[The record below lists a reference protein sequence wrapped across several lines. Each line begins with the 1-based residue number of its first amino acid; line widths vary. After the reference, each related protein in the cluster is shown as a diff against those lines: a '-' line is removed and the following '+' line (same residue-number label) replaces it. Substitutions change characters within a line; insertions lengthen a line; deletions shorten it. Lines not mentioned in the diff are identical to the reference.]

1 MSAFA
6 VLRINGKLR
15 ASRVSTPKISST
27 KRCEW
32 KVPNR
37 TGSCSMTSC
46 VVADWAT
53 LPWRACAALFGSAT
67 LEPVNRCPCH
77 GNATYRTGQS
87 GPRSRP
93 VMALRH
99 ERPNVAPTCP
109 WRRGACYRSTGSR
122 LRRETC
128 AGGARGFPGT
138 AGGSTG
144 GPERALAA
152 GSGERSVTFD
162 NLITALRGGGRASG
176 ACPVACAREL
186 ERSDYGGF
194 ARFRRQGAHCGTG
207 EAAASQIPKF
217 PPKVERGSPDLGQ
230 FSGVAEKPPNE
241 YQRWVKLQS

>member
-1 MSAFA
+1 
-6 VLRINGKLR
+6 
-15 ASRVSTPKISST
+15 
-27 KRCEW
+27 
-32 KVPNR
+32 
-37 TGSCSMTSC
+37 
-46 VVADWAT
+46 
-53 LPWRACAALFGSAT
+53 
-67 LEPVNRCPCH
+67 
-77 GNATYRTGQS
+77 
-87 GPRSRP
+87 
-93 VMALRH
+93 MALRH

-207 EAAASQIPKF
+207 QAAASQIPKF
-217 PPKVERGSPDLGQ
+217 PAKSRKGFAPTSASSPVLLRNHQMNIKDGLSYSRDDSDPVRDCRGTD
-230 FSGVAEKPPNE
+230 
-241 YQRWVKLQS
+241 